1 MKTETTVLRMEYQ
14 LEGRPGTT
22 YATFNSKKMRRQLH
36 ALLKAKE
43 ISQSTFEDMLN
54 ASIMQ
59 TKLIDEWFKIAEEI
73 EDKYELVKGNN

>member
-1 MKTETTVLRMEYQ
+1 MKIQATELKMSYQ

-22 YATFNSKKMRRQLH
+22 HATFNTKKMRKQLH

-54 ASIMQ
+54 ASVMQ

-73 EDKYELVKGNN
+73 EDKYELVKGSN